1 MWTATVENAR
11 ELDCVV
17 HGCFA
22 EFRVRYRPRIRAE
35 AKDRCVLIREHLRE
49 CGAVGEVL
57 TVHFFP
63 LGVRDA
69 KTPAGDC
76 RHAAN
81 SGVVERVAKGI
92 AANHAGRP
100 HDDKTFLVRRGRVHD
115 RPRSSTQSTKSWR
128 SAKSHETSLF
138 TKLSE

>member
-1 MWTATVENAR
+1 MGLAAVENAR

-35 AKDRCVLIREHLRE
+35 AKDRCVLIRERLRE
-49 CGAVGEVL
+49 CGAVSEVL
-57 TVHFFP
+57 MQDFFQ

-69 KTPAGDC
+69 KTPAADC
-76 RHAAN
+76 CHAAN

-100 HDDKTFLVRRGRVHD
+100 HADKTSLSRRNAQD
-115 RPRSSTQSTKSWR
+115 RKSVV
-128 SAKSHETSLF
+128 
-138 TKLSE
+138 